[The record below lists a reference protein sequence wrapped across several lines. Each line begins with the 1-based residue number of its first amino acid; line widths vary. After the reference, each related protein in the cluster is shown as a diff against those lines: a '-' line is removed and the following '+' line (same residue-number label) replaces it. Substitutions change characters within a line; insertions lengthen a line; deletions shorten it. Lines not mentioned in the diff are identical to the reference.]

1 MRKACTT
8 FAEAATWRDHSSDNT
23 FWIFG
28 TARLGSAQL
37 QFGTIHAVTAE
48 PIESAK
54 DYAIMRLQLDS
65 AGKQNYF
72 LYFVPCQYT
81 AAIKRMLAGGRW

>member
-1 MRKACTT
+1 M
-8 FAEAATWRDHSSDNT
+8 
-23 FWIFG
+23 
-28 TARLGSAQL
+28 
-37 QFGTIHAVTAE
+37 TAE

-81 AAIKRMLAGGRW
+81 AAIKRMLAGGQW

>member
-1 MRKACTT
+1 MGDLWYRSALAHT
-8 FAEAATWRDHSSDNT
+8 
-23 FWIFG
+23 
-28 TARLGSAQL
+28 AQL

-81 AAIKRMLAGGRW
+81 AAIKRMLAGGQW